1 MSIQKPKCLGKVH
14 RKMVV
19 TRYMTRIT
27 ENQSCPG
34 KESRLERANKLTAL
48 EVFGS
53 ILRLHVVYKKIN
65 GRN

>member
-1 MSIQKPKCLGKVH
+1 
-14 RKMVV
+14 MVV
-19 TRYMTRIT
+19 TRNMTRIT

-34 KESRLERANKLTAL
+34 KESRLERGNKLTAL